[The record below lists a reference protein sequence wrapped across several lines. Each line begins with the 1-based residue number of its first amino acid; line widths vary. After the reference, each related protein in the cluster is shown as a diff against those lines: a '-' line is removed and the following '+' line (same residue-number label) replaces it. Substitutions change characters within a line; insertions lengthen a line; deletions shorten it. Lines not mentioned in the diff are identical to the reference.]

1 MTGKKTK
8 TLYVSDLDGTLL
20 NDSSV
25 LSKETI
31 EKLNTLIAE
40 GALFTIATART
51 PATAVTIMEKVNTN
65 LPFIVMAG
73 CALWDNKHKDYTTA
87 KIINK
92 EYIPKLIEIFNE
104 HGNNPFVYQ
113 RHGNRIIVRHTAEMT
128 AGEKEFITPR
138 LTTPY
143 KGLEIT
149 ESKKMANNADNVML
163 LFSMGK
169 FTSLREIANDIDKEG
184 IPCFYNCYHDIF
196 NQDDGLID
204 LYAEGTTKA
213 QAVTEL
219 ANKIGA
225 KRIVV
230 FGDNLNDI
238 PMMNAAD
245 WSVAVEN
252 AFEEV
257 KSQANEVIG
266 KNTDNSVANW
276 IWNDYNKE

>member
-1 MTGKKTK
+1 MTGKKPK

-25 LSKETI
+25 LSDETT
-31 EKLNTLIAE
+31 EKLNALIDK
-40 GALFTIATART
+40 GALFTVATART
-51 PATAVTIMEKVNTN
+51 PATVVTLMESIRTR

-73 CALWDNKHKDYTTA
+73 CALWDNEKKDYISA
-87 KIINK
+87 RIIGK
-92 EYIPKLIEIFNE
+92 EYISRLIDIFNR

-113 RHGNRIIVRHTAEMT
+113 RRSNKIAVMHTEDMTAE
-128 AGEKEFITPR
+128 ERDFITPR
-138 LTTPY
+138 LATPY
-143 KGLEIT
+143 KELKIAE
-149 ESKKMANNADNVML
+149 KDKMASMAENVML

-169 FTSLREIANDIDKEG
+169 FASLREIADDIDREG

-196 NQDDGLID
+196 SEEDGLID

-213 QAVTEL
+213 LAINEL

-225 KRIVV
+225 ERIVV

-238 PMMNAAD
+238 PMMKAAD
-245 WSVAVEN
+245 WSVAVGN

-257 KSQANEVIG
+257 KSVASEVIG
-266 KNTDNSVANW
+266 KNTDNSVADW
-276 IWNDYNKE
+276 IWNDYNNG